1 MASKRET
8 AQRER
13 SDAREQRRNGQDD
26 GSNDE
31 QTLDG
36 VKQAAKVAAASI
48 ALGAVT
54 AAAKALAERRHSKP
68 DDDHQ
73 QDSPEPETKQQGTEQ
88 PEASEPEQEEHQPE
102 PEQREPEPEQE
113 PEPEHREDRHEPVAG
128 ATEDEAGGA
137 VDAAR
142 RHLEV
147 LVGKPQESV
156 SSLER
161 TDNGWLVTIEVVEVS
176 RVPESTD
183 VLASYEVELDDER
196 NLRRYARVR
205 RYNRSQSD
213 REGMS

>member
-88 PEASEPEQEEHQPE
+88 PEASEPEQEEHQAE
-102 PEQREPEPEQE
+102 PEQREPEQE